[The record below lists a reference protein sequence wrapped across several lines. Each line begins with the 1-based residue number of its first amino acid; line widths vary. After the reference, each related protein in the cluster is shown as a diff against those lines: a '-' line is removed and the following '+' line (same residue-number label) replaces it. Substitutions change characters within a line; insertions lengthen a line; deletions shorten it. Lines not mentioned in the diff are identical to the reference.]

1 MTDATQTF
9 GLVFRIPDADSLEQ
23 YLDAFAGAGCD
34 DAAFM
39 GPATDGTFL
48 AEFDREA
55 PEFVPAVASAIEDL
69 RSAVRGLE
77 VLRVTPDD
85 LVTVSA
91 IADRTGRSDES
102 VRLLIRGE
110 RGPGD
115 FPPAAGRINEKTQIW
130 RWADVAEWFESRL
143 DERPAGSEHARFIA
157 ALNHALELAAVSEEL
172 REHPDELAV
181 VAHFMPPLDHETLA
195 TAQRGPAGLSTC

>member
-1 MTDATQTF
+1 MSEPTHTF
-9 GLVFRIPDADSLEQ
+9 GLVFTIPGADSLEGD
-23 YLDAFAGAGCD
+23 LDALAATGCD

-39 GPATDGTFL
+39 GPATDGTFC

-55 PEFVPAVASAIEDL
+55 PEFVPAVAGAIDDL
-69 RSAVRGLE
+69 RGAVSGLQ

-110 RGPGD
+110 RGPGE

-130 RWADVAEWFESRL
+130 RWADVARWFDTQLGEP
-143 DERPAGSEHARFIA
+143 PAGSEHARFIA
-157 ALNHALELAAVSEEL
+157 ALNHALELAAVSHEL

-181 VAHFMPPLDHETLA
+181 VAHFMPPLDHEALA
-195 TAQRGPAGLSTC
+195 TA

>member
-1 MTDATQTF
+1 MHAQADMTEATHTF
-9 GLVFRIPDADSLEQ
+9 GLVFTIPGIDSLEE
-23 YLDAFAGAGCD
+23 YLDAFAAAGCD

-48 AEFDREA
+48 AEFDRES
-55 PEFVPAVASAIEDL
+55 PEFVPAVASAIDDL
-69 RSAVRGLE
+69 RGAVPGLQ

-102 VRLLIRGE
+102 IRLLIRGD
-110 RGPGD
+110 RGPGA

-130 RWADVAEWFESRL
+130 RWADVAKWFEEQL
-143 DERPAGSEHARFIA
+143 GERPPGSEHARFIA
-157 ALNHALELAAVSEEL
+157 ALNHALELAAVSDEL

-181 VAHFMPPLDHETLA
+181 IAHFMPPLDHEALA
-195 TAQRGPAGLSTC
+195 TA

>member
-1 MTDATQTF
+1 MTDPTHTF
-9 GLVFRIPDADSLEQ
+9 GLVFTIPEADSLEG
-23 YLDAFAGAGCD
+23 YLDAFAAAGCD
-34 DAAFM
+34 DAAFV

-55 PEFVPAVASAIEDL
+55 PEFVPAVASAIDDL
-69 RSAVRGLE
+69 RGAVPGLQ

-85 LVTVSA
+85 LVTISA

-110 RGPGD
+110 RGPGG

-130 RWADVAEWFESRL
+130 RWAEVVGWFESQL
-143 DERPAGSEHARFIA
+143 EEAPAGSEHARFIA
-157 ALNHALELAAVSEEL
+157 ALNHALELAAVSAEL

-181 VAHFMPPLDHETLA
+181 VAHFMPPLDHEALA
-195 TAQRGPAGLSTC
+195 TA

>member
-1 MTDATQTF
+1 MHAQADMTDTTQTF
-9 GLVFRIPDADSLEQ
+9 GLVFTIPEADSLEV
-23 YLDAFAGAGCD
+23 YLDAFAAAGCN

-55 PEFVPAVASAIEDL
+55 PEFVPAVASAIDEL
-69 RSAVRGLE
+69 RSAVPGLQ

-110 RGPGD
+110 RGPGE

-130 RWADVAEWFESRL
+130 CWADVVAWFESRL
-143 DERPAGSEHARFIA
+143 DERPAGSDHARFIA
-157 ALNHALELAAVSEEL
+157 ALNHALELAAVSDEL

-181 VAHFMPPLDHETLA
+181 VAHFMPPLDHESLA
-195 TAQRGPAGLSTC
+195 LA